1 MISINYNF
9 TKISKRKAL
18 NSVLT
23 IDQVMNDV
31 NTWNVDED
39 CDRDE
44 AEDYLDDLCRELEEE
59 NENNGDPKRRNVDLI
74 LLQESQE

>member
-1 MISINYNF
+1 
-9 TKISKRKAL
+9 
-18 NSVLT
+18 
-23 IDQVMNDV
+23 MNDV